1 MYTKLRNYSY
11 MFKISYVFRF
21 FVCFY
26 CMNNI
31 WSLYETKNNLKSEG
45 KNITPT
51 YILQRP
57 YCLCVMSS
65 LWKFC
70 GERSDYFQVCHLFD
84 HIAYICIVFYP
95 LKISVSWFF
104 SIGRVIP
111 SIQLTMAGKTCWG
124 ICVGAASHSKPSV
137 CLDGGSSDKGALCRL
152 WGWGSVLGPRM
163 APGCYYGLGG

>member
-45 KNITPT
+45 KNTTPT

-70 GERSDYFQVCHLFD
+70 GESSDYFQVCHLFD

-137 CLDGGSSDKGALCRL
+137 CLDGGSSDKGAFADYED
-152 WGWGSVLGPRM
+152 GE
-163 APGCYYGLGG
+163 AF